1 MNARSGSESQTHSY
15 SPDIDAVDLE
25 VLIVKG
31 LQWEWLC
38 DQVGPHSTAAAAAA
52 AVAAA
57 VAATVA
63 AAVAA
68 DALATT
74 TAATGWSEIDTM
86 LSEKLA
92 NVKLGILSPEEEVPD
107 LSCTPTKIE
116 ET

>member
-52 AVAAA
+52 AA
-57 VAATVA
+57 VA

-116 ET
+116 KT